1 MRKMFQKLMQPIKKT
16 HAKNSNTE
24 FFLKNGRNISQS
36 LNHYINAIKNNF
48 VIILTDS
55 NKLKFAQYLRL
66 LTYKIWK

>member
-1 MRKMFQKLMQPIKKT
+1 MFQKLMQPIKKT
-16 HAKNSNTE
+16 HAKNSNTD
-24 FFLKNGRNISQS
+24 FFFRNGRNISQS
-36 LNHYINAIKNNF
+36 LNYYINATKNNF